1 MILSKAFTSSR
12 TTEFYTKCFKPRY
25 EAWQNAIQHT
35 PLVIM
40 IWGPRQRTQIWTEQR
55 RQIQESLHRQGHTVF
70 FSEQLG
76 VPIQALTQKGVE
88 FLQSETADVIIV
100 LQSTYGVVG
109 AVQHFAESRVVNA
122 KMLLFIDA
130 AASDERLYHRAIE
143 NLRAAYNNVE
153 TYEYPTDLL
162 HGNLLIK
169 INEKTKLFQL
179 IKYVAL
185 QNASGWRVGT
195 GIAFHGEHLKA
206 EAHPLPAN
214 LLELYRAHRDEMTI
228 LADSAVL
235 FILAYANYLG
245 PCSIKALA
253 HQVGL
258 DEKTLQTT
266 LMPLL
271 RGQFMVHLDD
281 VLQVTGFGRQLLES
295 VGFSGWVMPT
305 LEPTP
310 LSLAHSQRPSVAW
323 RTAGLALAA
332 VMLIF
337 LLVLWWYWS
346 TTTQMQLPLEYTSTH
361 SPVTQTLTRLVT
373 PTVTPLPV
381 R

>member
-1 MILSKAFTSSR
+1 MILSKAFTSAR
-12 TTEFYTKCFKPRY
+12 TNEFYTKFFKPRY
-25 EAWQNAIQHT
+25 QTWQDSVQHT
-35 PLVIM
+35 PLVVM
-40 IWGPRQRTQIWTEQR
+40 IWGPRQRTEIWTEQR
-55 RQIQESLHRQGHTVF
+55 RQIQESLRRLGHTVF

-88 FLQSETADVIIV
+88 FLQSETADLILV

-109 AVQHFAESRVVNA
+109 AVQHFAESRVIDA

-143 NLRAAYNNVE
+143 NLRAAYANIE
-153 TYEYPTDLL
+153 TYEYPADLV

-169 INEKTKLFQL
+169 ITEKIKLFQL
-179 IKYVAL
+179 VKYVAL
-185 QNASGWRVGT
+185 QNAMGWRVGT
-195 GIAFHGEHLKA
+195 GMTFHSEYRKS

-214 LLELYRAHRDEMTI
+214 LLELYRAHRDEITI
-228 LADSAVL
+228 LADSALL

-245 PCSIKALA
+245 PCTIKALA

-258 DEKTLQTT
+258 DEQTLRTT

-281 VLQVTGFGRQLLES
+281 VLQVTGFGRYLLES
-295 VGFSGWVMPT
+295 TGFTGWVTPT
-305 LEPTP
+305 LEATGQP
-310 LSLAHSQRPSVAW
+310 LARSQPQGIAW
-323 RTAGLALAA
+323 RNVGLALAA
-332 VMLIF
+332 V
-337 LLVLWWYWS
+337 LLVFFFVALWFWSS
-346 TTTQMQLPLEYTSTH
+346 TTQTQLPLEYTPTH
-361 SPVTQTLTRLVT
+361 SLITQTLTRIVT
-373 PTVTPLPV
+373 PTVTPPPV

>member
-1 MILSKAFTSSR
+1 MILSKAFTSPR
-12 TTEFYTKCFKPRY
+12 TSEFYTKFFKPRY
-25 EAWQNAIQHT
+25 EAWQDSVRHT
-35 PLVIM
+35 PLVVM

-55 RQIQESLHRQGHTVF
+55 RQIQESLSRMGHTVF

-88 FLQSETADVIIV
+88 FLQSETADLILV

-109 AVQHFAESRVVNA
+109 AVQHFAESRVIAA

-143 NLRAAYNNVE
+143 NLRAAYGNIE
-153 TYEYPTDLL
+153 TYDYPADLV

-169 INEKTKLFQL
+169 ITEKIKLFQL
-179 IKYVAL
+179 VKYVAL
-185 QNASGWRVGT
+185 QNATSWRVGI
-195 GIAFHGEHLKA
+195 GALFHSEHRKS

-228 LADSAVL
+228 LADSALL

-245 PCSIKALA
+245 PCTIKALA
-253 HQVGL
+253 YQVGL
-258 DEKTLQTT
+258 DEQTLQTT

-271 RGQFMVHLDD
+271 RGQFIVHLDD
-281 VLQVTGFGRQLLES
+281 ALQVTGFGRHLLES
-295 VGFSGWVMPT
+295 TGFTGWVMPT
-305 LEPTP
+305 FEATNQ
-310 LSLAHSQRPSVAW
+310 SLTRPQPPGGAW
-323 RTAGLALAA
+323 RTLGMALAA
-332 VMLIF
+332 
-337 LLVLWWYWS
+337 LVLLFFLVALWYWS
-346 TTTQMQLPLEYTSTH
+346 STTQTQLPLEYTPTH
-361 SPVTQTLTRLVT
+361 PLVTQTLTRIIT

>member
-12 TTEFYTKCFKPRY
+12 TNEFYTKFFKPRY
-25 EAWQNAIQHT
+25 EAWQDSVRHT
-35 PLVIM
+35 PLVVM

-55 RQIQESLHRQGHTVF
+55 RQIQESLRRLGHTVF

-88 FLQSETADVIIV
+88 FLQSETADIIVV

-109 AVQHFAESRVVNA
+109 AVQHFAESRVIDA

-130 AASDERLYHRAIE
+130 AASDERLYHRALE
-143 NLRAAYNNVE
+143 NLRAAYGNIE
-153 TYEYPTDLL
+153 TYEYPADLV

-169 INEKTKLFQL
+169 ITEKIKLFQL
-179 IKYVAL
+179 VKYVAL
-185 QNASGWRVGT
+185 QNAIAWRVGT
-195 GIAFHGEHLKA
+195 GMAFHSEHLKSGV
-206 EAHPLPAN
+206 HPLPAN
-214 LLELYRAHRDEMTI
+214 LLELYRAHRDEITI
-228 LADSAVL
+228 LADSALL

-245 PCSIKALA
+245 PCTIKALA

-258 DEKTLQTT
+258 DEPTLQTT

-281 VLQVTGFGRQLLES
+281 ALHVTGFGRHLLES
-295 VGFSGWVMPT
+295 TGFAGWTIPT
-305 LEPTP
+305 FETTDQP
-310 LSLAHSQRPSVAW
+310 LARSQPQGAVW
-323 RTAGLALAA
+323 RTVGLAFAA
-332 VMLIF
+332 VLLIF
-337 LLVLWWYWS
+337 FVALWYWS
-346 TTTQMQLPLEYTSTH
+346 STTQTQLPLEYTPTH
-361 SPVTQTLTRLVT
+361 PLVTQTLTRIVT

>member
-12 TTEFYTKCFKPRY
+12 TSEFYTKFFKPRY
-25 EAWQNAIQHT
+25 EAWQDSVRHT
-35 PLVIM
+35 PLVVM
-40 IWGPRQRTQIWTEQR
+40 IWGPRQRTQIWIEQR
-55 RQIQESLHRQGHTVF
+55 RQIQESLRRLGHTVF

-88 FLQSETADVIIV
+88 FLQSETADVILV

-109 AVQHFAESRVVNA
+109 AVQHFAESRVIAA

-143 NLRAAYNNVE
+143 SLRATYNNIE
-153 TYEYPTDLL
+153 TYDYPADLV

-169 INEKTKLFQL
+169 ITEKIKLLQL
-179 IKYVAL
+179 VKYTAL
-185 QNASGWRVGT
+185 QNAIGWRVGT
-195 GIAFHGEHLKA
+195 GMAFHGEYLKS

-214 LLELYRAHRDEMTI
+214 LWELYRAHRDEITI
-228 LADSAVL
+228 LADSAML

-245 PCSIKALA
+245 PCTIKALA

-258 DEKTLQTT
+258 DEQTLGTT
-266 LMPLL
+266 IMPLL

-281 VLQVTGFGRQLLES
+281 ALQVTGFGRHLLES
-295 VGFSGWVMPT
+295 TGFTGWVLPT
-305 LEPTP
+305 LEATD
-310 LSLAHSQRPSVAW
+310 QPSARLQPPVVRW
-323 RTAGLALAA
+323 RTLGIAVAA
-332 VMLIF
+332 VILIF
-337 LLVLWWYWS
+337 LFVALWYWS
-346 TTTQMQLPLEYTSTH
+346 SITQLQLPFGYTPTQ
-361 SPVTQTLTRLVT
+361 PLVPQTLTPGVV